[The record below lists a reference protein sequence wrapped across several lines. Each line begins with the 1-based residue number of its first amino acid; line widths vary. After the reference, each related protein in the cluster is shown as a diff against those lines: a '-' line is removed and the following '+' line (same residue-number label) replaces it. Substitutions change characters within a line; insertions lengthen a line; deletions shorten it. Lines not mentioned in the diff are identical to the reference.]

1 MNFKVMLRSANFF
14 KSLLW
19 ARMLN
24 RRIPLRVGLQLT
36 KYCNMR
42 CSYCYA
48 DFEKYKAVKELST
61 GEIFNLV
68 DELYAQGCRWIW
80 FLGGEPMMREDFS
93 RIIDYAHGK
102 GMFCD
107 MNSNG
112 VLINENNLDTVK
124 KLDGVAISIDG
135 DEETNDFYRGRG
147 MYKKAM
153 EAVKMLVE
161 NGVTVRIHSILTKK
175 TADKLDK
182 VVETSRQLGVIFNY
196 CEVLRKENNDDDV
209 LSDSEHEAFYKKY
222 LDYKK
227 RGAPIM
233 HSIEN
238 IEYMLKW
245 PKADGTVICHEERA
259 GYDKK
264 DYVPCLSGD
273 LLCFV
278 DLDGGIYACNG
289 TWGDGLNYN
298 EVGFKKAWDYL
309 AQKKC
314 VGCRCVGMTS
324 LHSIFRLSE
333 KSVMHALLSVV
344 KIK

>member
-1 MNFKVMLRSANFF
+1 MNFKVMVRSANFF
-14 KSLLW
+14 KSLLL
-19 ARMLN
+19 ARMFN
-24 RRIPLRVGLQLT
+24 RRVPLRVALQLT
-36 KYCNMR
+36 SECNMN
-42 CSYCYA
+42 CSYCYVN
-48 DFEKYKAVKELST
+48 FEAYKAAADLST
-61 GEIFNLV
+61 KEIFKII

-80 FLGGEPMMREDFS
+80 FLGGEPMMRKDFGE
-93 RIIDYAHGK
+93 IIDYVHGK

-112 VLINENNLDTVK
+112 VLINESNLSVVK

-135 DEETNDFYRGRG
+135 DEETNDFYRGKG
-147 MYKKAM
+147 MYKKAI
-153 EAVKMLVE
+153 EAVKLLTG
-161 NGVTVRIHSILTKK
+161 NGISVRIHSILTKK
-175 TADKLDK
+175 TAAKLDK
-182 VVETSRQLGVIFNY
+182 VLEISRQLGVTFSY
-196 CEVLRKENNDDDV
+196 CEVLRKEKDTDHV
-209 LSDSEHEAFYKKY
+209 LSQEEHEVFYKRY

-233 HSIEN
+233 HSMEN

-245 PKADGTVICHEERA
+245 PKSDGTVIHDTECA
-259 GYDKK
+259 KYDKK

-273 LLCFV
+273 LLCFF
-278 DLDGGIYACNG
+278 DLDGRIYACNG

-309 AQKKC
+309 AQRKC

-324 LHSIFRLSE
+324 LHSIFGLSE
-333 KSVMHALLSVV
+333 KSIIQALLNVA

>member
-19 ARMLN
+19 ARILN
-24 RRIPLRVGLQLT
+24 RRVPLRVGLQLT

-48 DFEKYKAVKELST
+48 DFERYKTAKELST
-61 GEIFNLV
+61 DEIFNVV
-68 DELYAQGCRWIW
+68 DELHALGCRWIW
-80 FLGGEPMMREDFS
+80 FLGGEPMMREDFG
-93 RIIDYAHGK
+93 RIIDYVHSK

-112 VLINENNLDTVK
+112 ILINKDNLSTVK

-135 DEETNDFYRGRG
+135 NEETNDFYRGKG
-147 MYKKAM
+147 MYQKAIK
-153 EAVKMLVE
+153 AVELLVA
-161 NGVTVRIHSILTKK
+161 NGVSVRIHSILTKK
-175 TADKLDK
+175 TAAKLDQ
-182 VVETSRQLGVIFNY
+182 VAERSRQLGVTFNY
-196 CEVLRKENNDDDV
+196 CEVLKKETAGDDI
-209 LSDSEHEAFYKKY
+209 LSDKEHEDFYKRY

-233 HSIEN
+233 HSIES

-245 PKADGTVICHEERA
+245 PKTNGTVIYHEECS
-259 GYDKK
+259 GYDTK

-289 TWGDGLNYN
+289 TWGDGLNYK

-309 AQKKC
+309 AQRKC

-324 LHSIFRLSE
+324 LHSIFGLSE
-333 KSVMHALLSVV
+333 KSVMHALLSIA